1 MSRQTRSSRLGF
13 AAAAGA
19 ALLAALCVVAVAAAR
34 PTGHP
39 TAVVKAAASH
49 SCLVMTGSG
58 DPAFTKNFNP
68 FTATGLPTGQFVR
81 GAVYEGLTVSPEGGK
96 PTLPWLARTWKWSN
110 GNKTL
115 TLQLAKGVKWS
126 DGKLLTSTDVVY
138 SLTAGKQDSVMDVIG
153 MTRPGSSVVS
163 VKAKGPYTVA
173 ITLKTPDSQFVAAT

>member
-68 FTATGLPTGQFVR
+68 YTATGLPSGTIVQ
-81 GAVYEGLTVSPEGGK
+81 GAFYEPLTITPLGGL
-96 PTLPWLARTWKWSN
+96 PTQGWLARTYKWKR
-110 GNKTL
+110 GGKTL
-115 TLQLAKGVKWS
+115 VLALVRNAKWS
-126 DGKLLTSTDVVY
+126 DGKPLTS
-138 SLTAGKQDSVMDVIG
+138 
-153 MTRPGSSVVS
+153 
-163 VKAKGPYTVA
+163 
-173 ITLKTPDSQFVAAT
+173 